1 MLNINLKI
9 LYELLLLEHSVCS
22 VWDKGYRYGFNGKE
36 IDKGSEGMGGG
47 GSTYDYGFRIY
58 NPSLGK
64 FLSVDPLF
72 KSYPWFTPYQFAGNG
87 PINAIDLDGLEQAI
101 VTKYKINNKTRI
113 SIKFVNP
120 NERVDHLAHGKLG
133 FDYLDKIN
141 NPNNSSTVRMA
152 ELTLNS
158 PEYLLYNYSNI
169 TYYVPNTNGAYTDC
183 FGVKYEKKT
192 GPLKDALGNHKS
204 IPTKAADG
212 STHSAI
218 FRTGVI
224 TIQNQLNI
232 FYNNDR
238 SKLKSSDLNSELNN
252 ITDIKAQLDEIGEKM
267 RSDQS
272 LTLNIVGFTD
282 KDGSNESNQKL
293 ANKRIEGIK
302 KYLTDKY
309 QISESRYTTTNK
321 GESISNQNEKKPED
335 RKVELTLVKNTVE

>member
-1 MLNINLKI
+1 MQNHLKHQYLNPPVPIAI
-9 LYELLLLEHSVCS
+9 GC
-22 VWDKGYRYGFNGKE
+22 VWDNGYRYGFNGME
-36 IDKGSEGMGGG
+36 IDKLDEGIGG

-64 FLSVDPLF
+64 FLSVDPLAA
-72 KSYPWFTPYQFAGNG
+72 SYPWYTPYQFAGNN
-87 PINAIDLDGLEQAI
+87 PIIAIDLDELEEAI

-113 SIKFVNP
+113 SIKLINP

-152 ELTLNS
+152 ELILNS

-169 TYYVPNTNGAYTDC
+169 TYYVPNTNVAYADS

-192 GPLKDALGNHKS
+192 APLKDALVNHKS

-212 STHSAI
+212 STHSI
-218 FRTGVI
+218 ISRTGII
-224 TIQNQLNI
+224 TIQNQLNL
-232 FYNNDR
+232 FYNNDK
-238 SKLKSSDLNSELNN
+238 SKLNSSDLNSELNN

-282 KDGSNESNQKL
+282 KDGSNEANEKL
-293 ANKRIEGIK
+293 TQKRIEGIK
-302 KYLTDKY
+302 KYLSDNY
-309 QISESRYTTTNK
+309 QIDDTRYITNNK
-321 GESISNQNEKKPED
+321 GESNSNQNDKKPED
-335 RKVELTLVKNTVE
+335 RKVELTLVKNQVQ